1 MNSGSEIL
9 IITLLT
15 PLVTAIVSL
24 MFWQA
29 IRYQRI
35 VFMAGSLAYL
45 IAAFRLFTEVMA
57 AGYITLQAGDW
68 PAPVGI
74 TLVADM
80 LSAGMIALT
89 AILAFTS
96 ALYAQ
101 GGIRVSEV
109 SNIFHPVMHFL
120 VFGITGA
127 FLTGDIFNLYV
138 WFEIMLVSTFVLF
151 TLGGSRSQL
160 EGAIKYVA
168 INVVSS
174 SLFLAGIGI
183 LYGLT
188 GTLNMAD
195 LSVRL
200 GQVENQALVSV
211 SAVFF
216 IVSFGIKAAIFPL
229 FFWLPASYHTPPIAV
244 SSLFVGLL
252 TKVGV
257 YALIRFFTLVFTTD
271 TAYISTVLIIIS
283 GFTMVVG
290 VLGAAAQIDFRKIL
304 SFHIVSQIGYM
315 IMGLAIYTPVAI
327 AGAVFFIIHNIV
339 VKNNLFLI
347 SGLVKETHGTFAL
360 KKLGGVYHK
369 FPFLAF
375 LFAVS
380 AFSLT
385 GVPPLS
391 GFWGKFLLA
400 WGGFQADQFI
410 IVGISLFV
418 SILTLFSMTKIWGE
432 VFWKKIPDTTP
443 LIIQGQTELF
453 RVRWMMVLPVLLLTG
468 FILAMGI
475 WAGPFI
481 DYSMRVA
488 EQLLDSE
495 GYINAVFNVI
505 K

>member
-1 MNSGSEIL
+1 MNLNSEIL
-9 IITLLT
+9 IMTLLT

-24 MFWQA
+24 FFWQS
-29 IRYQRI
+29 IRYQRLI
-35 VFMAGSLAYL
+35 FMFGSIAYFV
-45 IAAFRLFTEVMA
+45 AAIRLMTEVWA
-57 AGYITLQAGDW
+57 NGYVTMQAGDW
-68 PAPVGI
+68 PAPFGI

-80 LSAGMIALT
+80 LSAGMIVLT
-89 AILAFTS
+89 AVLALMS
-96 ALYAQ
+96 SIYAQ
-101 GGIRVSEV
+101 GGIRSDSV

-174 SLFLAGIGI
+174 SLFLAGIGV

-200 GQVENQALVSV
+200 GQVENQALVTMA
-211 SAVFF
+211 AVFF

-229 FFWLPASYHTPPIAV
+229 FFWLPASYHTPPIAI

-257 YALIRFFTLVFTTD
+257 YALIRFFTLVFTND
-271 TAYISTVLIIIS
+271 ISYINTVLIVIS

-315 IMGLAIYTPVAI
+315 IMGLAIYTPMAI
-327 AGAVFFIIHNIV
+327 AGAVFFIIHNIL

-347 SGLVKETHGTFAL
+347 SGLVKETHGSFAL
-360 KKLGGVYHK
+360 KKLGGVYHR
-369 FPFLAF
+369 FPFVAV

-400 WGGFQADQFI
+400 WGGFEAGQMV
-410 IVGISLFV
+410 IVGVSLFV

-432 VFWKKIPDTTP
+432 VFWKKLPDATP
-443 LIIQGQTELF
+443 LLINGQAQLF
-453 RVRWMMVLPVLLLTG
+453 RVKWLRVLPVVLLTVL
-468 FILAMGI
+468 ILSMGL
-475 WAGPFI
+475 WAGPFV

-495 GYINAVFNVI
+495 GYINAVFNSP
-505 K
+505 